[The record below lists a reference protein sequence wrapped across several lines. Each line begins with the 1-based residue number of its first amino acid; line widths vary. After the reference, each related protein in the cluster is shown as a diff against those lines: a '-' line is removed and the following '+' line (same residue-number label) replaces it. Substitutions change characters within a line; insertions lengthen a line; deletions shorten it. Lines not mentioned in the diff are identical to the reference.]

1 MFFKPVPQSEG
12 TQMTIEKPFIVGA
25 GIMGAGVGQLCAQQG
40 FDVVIVDTADEII
53 NAAREKVEGGLRK
66 RVEKEKISQE
76 EMDTVL
82 SRMTWSTDLELAGG
96 SDFVIE
102 TIFENIDAKK
112 EVFAKMDAVCRSETI
127 LATNTT
133 ALSVSEIASATSRP
147 DKVVGMH
154 FFNPAVIMK
163 LVEIIRGENT
173 SDETIET
180 TRAFADVLG
189 KVPIATAREA
199 PAGIVSRVLAGLLN
213 EAAVVYS
220 DGIASPEDIDTAMK
234 LGAGLPMGPLALIDM
249 IGLDIHLAK
258 METLY
263 SKLNDDRY
271 IPPEIIR
278 ELIAEGKLG
287 RKSGEGFHKY

>member
-1 MFFKPVPQSEG
+1 
-12 TQMTIEKPFIVGA
+12 MTVEKPFVMGA

-53 NAAREKVEGGLRK
+53 NAAREKVEGGLQK
-66 RVEKEKISQE
+66 RVQNEKISQK

-82 SRMTWSTDLELAGG
+82 SRMTWSTDLQLAEG
-96 SDFVIE
+96 SDLVIE
-102 TIFENIDAKK
+102 AIFENLDAKK
-112 EVFAKMDAVCRSETI
+112 EVFARLDEVCAPETI

-163 LVEIIRGENT
+163 LVEIIRGEGT

-180 TRAFADVLG
+180 IRSFSEMLG

-263 SKLNDDRY
+263 SRLNDDRY
-271 IPPEIIR
+271 RPPEIIR
-278 ELIAEGKLG
+278 ELIAEGRLG